1 MIYYNPKIIINDLG
15 LKGKGKEEPFT
26 HGDWLLCLCPYPHFK
41 KSRGKYFEKNPSL
54 AINLKGGNF
63 KCFTCDTS
71 GKLEDLAATL
81 GKRLS
86 SKAYIKIASLPDYSK
101 STKLYATLK
110 MLTVNREEGLAYL
123 KERNIL
129 LPPTTNVGKA
139 LNSVYFPILNSSG
152 ELVAWNTRNLNSE
165 SRWEKHP
172 NGFDFGKILYGEE
185 DGKAADGF
193 LVESIIDRLYLKS
206 LGVPALS
213 TLGNLFTDYQA
224 ERVITYFRNVT
235 LIVQNDLT
243 GLTWFYFTVKKL
255 LGRIPLYLIKIPQ
268 KYKDLNEMPLNELKD
283 LISSQ
288 RINLSTSPEIK
299 EFINSYYRRNKPL
312 E

>member
-1 MIYYNPKIIINDLG
+1 MIYFNPKIIIKDLE
-15 LKGKGKEEPFT
+15 LKGKGKDEPFT

-41 KSRGKYFEKNPSL
+41 KNRGKYFEKNPSL

-71 GKLEDLAATL
+71 GKLEDLAAKL

-86 SKAYIKIASLPDYSK
+86 SKSYIKISSLPDFSK
-101 STKLYATLK
+101 STSLYATLK
-110 MLTVNREEGLAYL
+110 MLTVNRQDGLNYL
-123 KERNIL
+123 KERNIY
-129 LPPTTNVGKA
+129 LPPTANVGMG

-152 ELVAWNTRNLNSE
+152 ELVAWNTRILNSE
-165 SRWEKHP
+165 ERWEKHP

-185 DGKAADGF
+185 NGKAADGF
-193 LVESIIDRLYLKS
+193 LVESIIDALYLKS
-206 LGVPALS
+206 FSIPVLS

-224 ERVITYFRNVT
+224 EKVITYFKNVT

-255 LGRIPLYLIKIPQ
+255 LGRTPLYLLKLPQ
-268 KYKDLNEMPLNELKD
+268 KYKDLNEMPIEEAKTFL
-283 LISSQ
+283 SSP
-288 RINLSTSPEIK
+288 RINLSTSPEIR